1 MDDRYETFCMA
12 DPLFYDVL
20 HAERTAGSTFGIAD
34 RPPPAGW
41 RCREQDDWL
50 VFDPGAALPLQG
62 WKIHASACL
71 DNAERVLDAVWEYCV
86 PRGIPFKFLRSAG
99 ALLARVS
106 KYAPRG
112 YSGKLVTIYPQD
124 ETACHAILTELGE
137 RLAGE
142 PGPYILSDLR
152 WGDGPLYVRYG
163 AFVKRHCVTASGQVV
178 PAIADADGVLV
189 PDRRGPA
196 FHVPAWVTLPDF
208 LAPALAARNAI
219 TLADVPY
226 TIERV
231 LHFSNGGG
239 IYVGR
244 DTRTDTQVV
253 LKEGRPHSG
262 LDARGE
268 DAVHRVEREH
278 DMLHRLA
285 GIPGVPR
292 ALDLFSVGEHR
303 FLVMEFVD
311 GMPLNRAIVSR
322 YPLIDITAGPAEYA
336 AYTEWAL
343 DVYRQV
349 ETAIDAMHAR
359 GVVYGDLHLFN
370 VMVREDGTAAVL
382 DFEVAAPI
390 ETATRPGLGNPG
402 FAAPRGTTGADVDRY
417 ALACLRLALFLPMT
431 NLLWL
436 SRAKARHY
444 AEIIAEHFPVPPEFL
459 TRAVDVIA
467 PGPREPQ
474 DRPRPATRTEP
485 DDWPALRDS
494 LAGAI
499 LASATPD
506 A

>member
-20 HAERTAGSTFGIAD
+20 HSERTAGSTFGTAD
-34 RPPPAGW
+34 RPLPAGW
-41 RCREQDDWL
+41 RRREQDDWL

-71 DNAERVLDAVWEYCV
+71 DNGVRVLDAVWDYCV

-112 YSGKLVTIYPQD
+112 YSGKLVTIYPAD
-124 ETACHAILTELGE
+124 DVACHTILTELGE
-137 RLAGE
+137 LLAGE

-178 PAIADADGVLV
+178 PAIADGDGLLV

-196 FHVPAWVTLPDF
+196 FHLPDWVTLPDF

-219 TLADVPY
+219 TLSDVPY

-253 LKEGRPHSG
+253 LKEGRPHAG

-268 DAVHRVEREH
+268 DAVQRIEREYA
-278 DMLHRLA
+278 MLRRLA
-285 GIPGVPR
+285 GIPGIPA
-292 ALDLFSVGEHR
+292 ALDLLSIGEHR
-303 FLVMEFVD
+303 FLVMEFVE

-336 AYTEWAL
+336 AYTDWAL

-349 ETAIDAMHAR
+349 ETAIGAMHAR

-370 VMVREDGTAAVL
+370 VMVG
-382 DFEVAAPI
+382 
-390 ETATRPGLGNPG
+390 
-402 FAAPRGTTGADVDRY
+402 
-417 ALACLRLALFLPMT
+417 
-431 NLLWL
+431 
-436 SRAKARHY
+436 
-444 AEIIAEHFPVPPEFL
+444 
-459 TRAVDVIA
+459 
-467 PGPREPQ
+467 
-474 DRPRPATRTEP
+474 
-485 DDWPALRDS
+485 
-494 LAGAI
+494 
-499 LASATPD
+499 
-506 A
+506 